1 MPGAAARRA
10 GAAGAAGAE
19 AGTAAAAATTE
30 FPLLS
35 FILFQVKQSV

>member
-1 MPGAAARRA
+1 MPGAAARR
-10 GAAGAAGAE
+10 AAGAAGAE
-19 AGTAAAAATTE
+19 AGTAAATTE